1 MTAPGHGT
9 ATRRVP
15 AGDRAQR
22 KREAIVRAASAAFLR
37 DGYDAGMDAIAA
49 EAGVSKVTVYNH
61 FGCKEE
67 LFTAIVG
74 DILDRALA
82 ASTALIEARLG
93 ASDDVRADLTAI
105 CRAWVAGHA
114 TPEVL
119 ALHSVVVGS
128 TRRFPDLGRTWQELG
143 PDRFHTLVRAALQEL
158 VDRGRLAID
167 DVPLAAIQL
176 SGLVLLPHIAYGAA
190 GSAPDADLT
199 DRLITGG
206 VDMFLARYLPR
217 SEPAT

>member
-1 MTAPGHGT
+1 MAEPAHRSTA
-9 ATRRVP
+9 RRVP
-15 AGDRAQR
+15 TGDRAQR
-22 KREAIVRAASAAFLR
+22 KREAIVRAASEAFLR
-37 DGYDAGMDAIAA
+37 DGYDAGMDTIAA
-49 EAGVSKVTVYNH
+49 DAGVSKVTVYNH
-61 FGCKEE
+61 FGSKEE

-82 ASTALIEARLG
+82 GSTALVEGRLG
-93 ASDDVRADLTAI
+93 ASDDVRGDLTAI

-128 TRRFPDLGRTWQELG
+128 TRRFPDLGRVWQELG

-158 VDRGRLAID
+158 DDRGRLAID

-199 DRLITGG
+199 ERLITGG

-217 SEPAT
+217 DTPAR